1 MKNENLKNLLD
12 SFSGKLL
19 SSAGNKKETIYRKG
33 ILSEDS
39 AKQKNERNALRKRL
53 ENVFKTLKTFSLQ
66 SDKTNFNN
74 VCDTFISFYFAVYVR
89 NDFSVNSLISDNS
102 RNEEL
107 KKLATEILP
116 AIKKRYEETN
126 PKEEAKKDTKKGI
139 KK

>member
-19 SSAGNKKETIYRKG
+19 SSSGTKKETIYKKG

-53 ENVFKTLKTFSLQ
+53 ENVFKTLKTYSLQ

-74 VCDTFISFYFAVYVR
+74 VCDTFISFYFAVYLK
-89 NDFSVNSLISDNS
+89 NDFSVNSIISDNS

-107 KKLATEILP
+107 KKLAKELLP
-116 AIKKRYEETN
+116 LIQKRYESTN
-126 PKEEAKKDTKKGI
+126 NREPKKEPKKK
-139 KK
+139 

>member
-19 SSAGNKKETIYRKG
+19 STSGTKKETIYKKG

-53 ENVFKTLKTFSLQ
+53 ENVFKTLKTYSLQ
-66 SDKTNFNN
+66 SDKTNFNS
-74 VCDTFISFYFAVYVR
+74 VCDTFISFYFAVYLK
-89 NDFSVNSLISDNS
+89 NDFSINSLISDNS

-107 KKLATEILP
+107 KKLAKELLP
-116 AIKKRYEETN
+116 LIQKRYESTKE
-126 PKEEAKKDTKKGI
+126 PKKEPKKK
-139 KK
+139 